1 MQQIEEALA
10 TAGNEDKSQ
19 LKELQANLLQLL
31 ELTLQQLNQQP
42 SSGEVQDDR
51 LCDSQETSE
60 SINPSDNKSEDNNLD
75 DEFALFKVIF
85 FIHIIFTQL
94 CFV

>member
-10 TAGNEDKSQ
+10 AAGNEDKSQ

-42 SSGEVQDDR
+42 LSDEVKDDR
-51 LCDSQETSE
+51 GFDSKEQVTET
-60 SINPSDNKSEDNNLD
+60 ITPSNDTNEDNNLD
-75 DEFALFKVIF
+75 DEFALFKVLYG
-85 FIHIIFTQL
+85 TAQT
-94 CFV
+94 

>member
-10 TAGNEDKSQ
+10 TAENEDKGQ

-42 SSGEVQDDR
+42 PSDKVENDKVCG
-51 LCDSQETSE
+51 SQEHPAE
-60 SINPSDNKSEDNNLD
+60 SIRSSDNKSEENNLD
-75 DEFALFKVIF
+75 DEFALFKVM
-85 FIHIIFTQL
+85 
-94 CFV
+94 